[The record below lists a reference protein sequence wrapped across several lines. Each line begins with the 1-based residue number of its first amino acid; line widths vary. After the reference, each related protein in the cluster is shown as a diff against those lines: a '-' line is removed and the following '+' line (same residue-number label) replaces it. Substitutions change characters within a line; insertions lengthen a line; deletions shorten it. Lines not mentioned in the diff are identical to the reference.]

1 MYLWKWN
8 YKFCLLK
15 LKTENKW
22 FYDIVKDSFYVE
34 NNEVDIEELLEN
46 IVAAR
51 SSALATDLSQNSSVS

>member
-1 MYLWKWN
+1 M
-8 YKFCLLK
+8 K